1 MSGINKRRE
10 TPAGINKR
18 RNTPAGINKRRNILV
33 YLCGVRARKS
43 DNLFTWGAI
52 LIYEGEGSNN
62 NNNNNSNMAFPQG
75 GPERGNPAM
84 DGKRLAPGS

>member
-10 TPAGINKR
+10 TL
-18 RNTPAGINKRRNILV
+18 AGINKRRNILV

-62 NNNNNSNMAFPQG
+62 NNNMAFPQG